1 MDRVGGRA
9 LVGRANDALSFWN
22 RRRVNRRMRFWGLR
36 APFGFVLAHLFP
48 FFGEMLGRR
57 IGHYRLAIDRDGRL
71 HLPDLEPMQVAG
83 LSFDRAHRDGA
94 THVL

>member
-1 MDRVGGRA
+1 
-9 LVGRANDALSFWN
+9 
-22 RRRVNRRMRFWGLR
+22 
-36 APFGFVLAHLFP
+36 
-48 FFGEMLGRR
+48 
-57 IGHYRLAIDRDGRL
+57 L